1 MDSRGSRTG
10 IAFAATLVAA
20 LVSAAIVGCGGQDK
34 NQDQNTMSVGAPV
47 TVEAPVS
54 LASLVES
61 PATFA
66 GETVRLEGT
75 VKAVCQGAGCWVEVQ
90 DAQGSS
96 FIARSLDES
105 VLLPKDCVGRK
116 IVVQGVVTAL
126 PQEVHEEPE
135 PAEAAGHV
143 CPKPEYVVATQGAML
158 L

>member
-10 IAFAATLVAA
+10 IVLVAA
-20 LVSAAIVGCGGQDK
+20 LAAALLSAQLVGCGGPDK
-34 NQDQNTMSVGAPV
+34 AKVAVGAPV
-47 TVEAPVS
+47 TVEKPVS

-61 PATFA
+61 PESFA

-75 VKAVCQGAGCWVEVQ
+75 VKAVCQGMGCWVEVQ
-90 DAQGSS
+90 DAKGTS

-126 PQEVHEEPE
+126 PQEVKEE
-135 PAEAAGHV
+135 PAEAVGHV

-158 L
+158 R

>member
-10 IAFAATLVAA
+10 IVLVVALVAA
-20 LVSAAIVGCGGQDK
+20 LSSALLVGCGKQEEPK
-34 NQDQNTMSVGAPV
+34 LAVGAAV
-47 TVEAPVS
+47 TVEQPVS

-61 PATFA
+61 PESFA

-105 VLLPKDCVGRK
+105 ILLPKDCAGRK

-126 PQEVHEEPE
+126 PQEVKEE

>member
-1 MDSRGSRTG
+1 MNSRGSRTG
-10 IAFAATLVAA
+10 IVMLAA
-20 LVSAAIVGCGGQDK
+20 LAACCLSAPFVGCGGPEQAK
-34 NQDQNTMSVGAPV
+34 VAVGAPV
-47 TVEAPVS
+47 TVDRPVS
-54 LASLVES
+54 LVSLAASPES
-61 PATFA
+61 FA

-75 VKAVCQGAGCWVEVQ
+75 VKAVCQGMGCWVEVQ
-90 DAQGSS
+90 DAKGAS

-126 PQEVHEEPE
+126 PQEAHEE

-158 L
+158 R